1 MFVFWSHQTGELS
14 FRMEST
20 GLLSILVLSI
30 LLVTVQGPGLTDRS
44 FPKRCPR
51 VQENCEFRERD
62 QCSKDR
68 KCQIGEKCCV
78 FSCGRKCLKL
88 HQDICS
94 MPKEPGPCLA
104 FFHRWW
110 YDKTNNTCSIFIYG
124 GCKGNHNN
132 FQSQDMC
139 QRFCRKKE
147 KCPSNRARCEM
158 KERDQCTK
166 HRQCPNK
173 MNCCK
178 FACGKKC
185 LNIKQDVC
193 SLPKKTG
200 PCLAYLPRWWY
211 DKEKK
216 VCSRFIY
223 GGCQGNNNNFQSE
236 NVCKDICSQKKT
248 SSWLG

>member
-139 QRFCRKKE
+139 QRFCRKKGE
-147 KCPSNRARCEM
+147 SQGPQSPVLARVVL
-158 KERDQCTK
+158 R
-166 HRQCPNK
+166 
-173 MNCCK
+173 
-178 FACGKKC
+178 GVV
-185 LNIKQDVC
+185 LV
-193 SLPKKTG
+193 SLG
-200 PCLAYLPRWWY
+200 PFWDGYILEGTNSHQEGRRCLAEGWTVAFWELRLGR
-211 DKEKK
+211 DA
-216 VCSRFIY
+216 VV
-223 GGCQGNNNNFQSE
+223 NQS
-236 NVCKDICSQKKT
+236 
-248 SSWLG
+248 W